1 MQIFETKCS
10 KLNAQVIQ
18 GGKRGKNSFLTNEA
32 GTTGHPLAKED
43 EAGPLPHTT
52 YQG

>member
-10 KLNAQVIQ
+10 KLNAQGIQ
-18 GGKRGKNSFLTNEA
+18 RGKRGKSSLLTNEA

-43 EAGPLPHTT
+43 EVGPQPHPI
-52 YQG
+52 YKS